1 MAWPVAEPCRVVL
14 ASASASRLGLLR
26 AAGITAVVRPP
37 QVDEDALLAA
47 ALQSNPAASVAALTG
62 RLAEAKL
69 HDARHRHG
77 LANLPGKHVL
87 IAADSLFTC
96 RGQIMGKPANPEQA
110 RQRWRMMRGR
120 TGVLMTAHAVAA
132 TGVAD
137 VDPTEV
143 RVRAVASEVDIA
155 DISDD
160 EIEAYLATSEPYSAA
175 GAFTLEGRA
184 AGFITAV
191 RGSVSNVQG
200 LSLPDLRE
208 LLSGLGIEWPTL
220 WSTPTHQANG
230 SGEEP

>member
-1 MAWPVAEPCRVVL
+1 VDWPVAESCRVIL

-26 AAGITAVVRPP
+26 AAGITAMVCPP
-37 QVDEDALLAA
+37 QVDEEGLLAA
-47 ALQSNPAASVAALTG
+47 ELRRNPTASIAALTSH
-62 RLAEAKL
+62 LAEAKL
-69 HDARHRHG
+69 HDARRRHG
-77 LANLPGKHVL
+77 LADLPGAHVL

-96 RGQIMGKPANPEQA
+96 SDQLMGKPADAEQA
-110 RQRWRMMRGR
+110 RQRWQVMRGR
-120 TGVLMTAHAVAA
+120 TGVLMTAHAVAVH
-132 TGVAD
+132 GLAD

-143 RVRAVASEVDIA
+143 HLRAVASEVDIA

-160 EIEAYLATSEPYSAA
+160 ELAAYLATGEPYTAA

-208 LLSGLGIEWPTL
+208 LLDELGISWPTL
-220 WSTPTHQANG
+220 WAAPTHRASS